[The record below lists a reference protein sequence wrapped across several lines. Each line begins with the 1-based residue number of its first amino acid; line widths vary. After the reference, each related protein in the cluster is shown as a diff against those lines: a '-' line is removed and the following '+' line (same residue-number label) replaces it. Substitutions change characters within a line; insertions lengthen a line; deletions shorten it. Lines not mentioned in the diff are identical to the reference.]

1 MGSPEPSPAAEGEQ
15 PQPGTA
21 AEHGSGGSGQPAE
34 VDRLRAEVTDLRR
47 AMETHPVI
55 DQARGM
61 VMALGP
67 CTADEA
73 WEVLV
78 EVSQSTNVKLREVAA
93 DLVATPEGEELP
105 APIRRA
111 MATSLKRRRTGL
123 D

>member
-1 MGSPEPSPAAEGEQ
+1 MSSPSEHSEVFDAARPVPDEDSRTGEAEPDSELDQ
-15 PQPGTA
+15 LRT
-21 AEHGSGGSGQPAE
+21 E
-34 VDRLRAEVTDLRR
+34 VIDLRR

-55 DQARGM
+55 DRARGM

-78 EVSQSTNVKLREVAA
+78 EVSQKTNIKLREVAA
-93 DLVATPEGEELP
+93 DLVATPEGEKLP
-105 APIRRA
+105 VPVRQA
-111 MATSLKRRRTGL
+111 MAAALKRRRTGL